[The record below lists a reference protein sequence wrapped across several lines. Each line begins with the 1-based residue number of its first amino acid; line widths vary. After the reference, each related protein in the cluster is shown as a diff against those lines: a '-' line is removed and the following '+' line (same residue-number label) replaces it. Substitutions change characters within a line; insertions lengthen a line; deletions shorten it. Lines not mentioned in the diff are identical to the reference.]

1 MKKLTLPRETLTDIE
16 KHLRDEKQRMSAQIK
31 DLSAQD
37 PFHDTERLTDNAA
50 SDTEASEETNH
61 ERYQAMVDELNSK
74 LMEIE
79 SAIKRIADG
88 SYGLCLSCHN
98 LIDTD
103 RLAAMPTATLCMDCQ
118 KTRAT

>member
-1 MKKLTLPRETLTDIE
+1 MKKLTLPRETLIDLETHLQAE
-16 KHLRDEKQRMSAQIK
+16 KRRISAQIK

-37 PFHDTERLTDNAA
+37 PFHDTDRLTDNAA

-61 ERYQAMVDELNSK
+61 ERYQAMVDELNNK
-74 LMEIE
+74 LQEIE
-79 SAIKRIADG
+79 SAISRIQDG

-118 KTRAT
+118 KKRSG

>member
-1 MKKLTLPRETLTDIE
+1 MKKLTLPRETLVDIE
-16 KHLRDEKQRMSAQIK
+16 SHLQAEKQRIGAQIK
-31 DLSAQD
+31 DLSALD
-37 PFHDTERLTDNAA
+37 PFRDTERLTDNAA

-61 ERYQAMVDELNSK
+61 ERYQAMVDELKSK

-79 SAIKRIADG
+79 SALVRIQKG

-118 KTRAT
+118 KKRSG